1 MMAGRKHV
9 NAVLRGVAAYAVLCL
24 GSYFFGASLV
34 CALAPAFKLEIE
46 SLGPEHKVTEFRVER
61 AIVNLRIENEG
72 GRQAEV
78 QVRFHHFG
86 FTYPIL
92 VLSLL
97 AAWPFPSLTR
107 RLLALGIGALLATA
121 VVMID
126 LPAEVLLSLA
136 ERAPKKPFFVSFFFE
151 NGGRQF
157 LALMIFLL
165 SLAASGFA
173 SAWWR
178 AVRGA
183 RPGRTVRRRPSV
195 R

>member
-1 MMAGRKHV
+1 MIAGRKRTS
-9 NAVLRGVAAYAVLCL
+9 AVLRGVEAYVVLCL
-24 GSYFFGASLV
+24 GSYFFGASV
-34 CALAPAFKLEIE
+34 VRAMAPAFKLEIE
-46 SLGPEHKVTEFRVER
+46 SFVPEYKVTEFRVER
-61 AIVNLRIENEG
+61 AIVDLRIENEG
-72 GRQAEV
+72 GQQPEV

-97 AAWPFPSLTR
+97 AAWPFPSLRR

-121 VVMID
+121 VMMID

-136 ERAPKKPFFVSFFFE
+136 ERTQKKPFFVSFFFE

-157 LALMIFLL
+157 LALMIFLSSIAL
-165 SLAASGFA
+165 DARQG
-173 SAWWR
+173 R
-178 AVRGA
+178 EIRRGA
-183 RPGRTVRRRPSV
+183 KPVRTVRRRPLV